1 MKEYISSISTT
12 AATGKATEHSYR
24 AAVEGLFHRLYPKL
38 EITNEPRRQA
48 CGAPDFVVQRNGV
61 PLGYIEAKDLGKD
74 LNADEFKEQFNR
86 YRRSLDNLLITD
98 YLHWQLWQRGELL
111 MEVRI
116 GDYHKGQPIKPRP
129 QDYPTFAEML
139 QVFTTAKGQRIN
151 SSEML
156 AQLMADKARL
166 LQYVLLQALTHPEV
180 TVSPSGLTTAT
191 AGSLESQYE
200 AFRQMLIHDLT
211 HEQFADIYA
220 QTIAYGLFAARLHD
234 ATPDTFSRQEAL
246 SLVPASN
253 PFLRKLFSYVAGTDL
268 DERVVWIVDALA
280 ELFRA
285 ADVAALLKGFG
296 ESTQMT
302 DPFLYF
308 YETFLGRYNPA
319 LKKSRGVYYTP
330 QPVVRFI
337 VRAVDEV
344 LRRDFGLAEGLA
356 DTAKTT
362 VQIQVPE
369 IKNGKST
376 GKNTT
381 AKREVARVQV
391 LDPATGTGTFLA
403 EVVRHIH
410 ASLGGGA
417 GFWNQYVEQHLIP
430 RLHGF
435 EIMMAS
441 YAMCHLKLGLLLE
454 QLGYKSQQPT
464 PPRLSVYLTNAL
476 EESHPDSNTL
486 FASWLSDEAREA
498 NTIKR
503 NAPVMVVLGNPPY
516 QGKSTNKG
524 EWILEKLKEYKK
536 EANGTD
542 IANPSKWISNDYVKF
557 FRMAQDFISKNQ
569 DGIIAFIT
577 SRSYIN
583 SKGFRGM
590 RRSLL
595 NEFQQ
600 IYILDLMGGSSET
613 LTTGVADENI
623 FDITEGVSIFI
634 GIKTK
639 KPTKSRKV
647 FFKRVEGK
655 RQSKHDFLDNNSLSS
670 TGFTELQPVEP
681 YYFFEPKDLS
691 EQGSFDNGIAVNE
704 IFHEHI
710 TGILTARDETTIAF
724 DKATIQTRIN
734 DFVTL
739 SEEELRS
746 KYNLGVD
753 VRDWQVALA
762 KADVIQHQG
771 EQFIQPVSYRLFD
784 NRITYY
790 TGTTKGFFTNPRKKV
805 MQHIIKA
812 EGENIS
818 LLCCR
823 QLSSQD
829 WHHAFV
835 AQYMPDDSF
844 LSNKTKERASVFPLY
859 LYPNAG
865 DLYTQRRPNLKP
877 EAIERLAQATGLTFV
892 HEVIEVADTFAPED
906 VLDYVY
912 GILYQP
918 AYRRRYHELL
928 RIDFPRVPLPASA
941 PEFRAVV
948 AFGRQLRKLHLLR
961 PEALPVPLP
970 HRTGGEGSGTVEKP
984 RYEAAA
990 QRVYFNASQYVE
1002 PVAPEVWAFP
1012 IGGYQPAQKWLKDRQ
1027 GRTLT
1032 YEEIRHYQR
1041 LLAALASTV
1050 HLMRE
1055 WDKQHSV
1062 A

>member
-1 MKEYISSISTT
+1 LKEYISSISAT

-86 YRRSLDNLLITD
+86 YRRSLDNLLITN
-98 YLHWQLWQRGELL
+98 YLHWQLWQRGELVL
-111 MEVRI
+111 EIRI
-116 GDYHKGQPIKPRP
+116 GDYHKSQPVKPRL
-129 QDYPTFAEML
+129 QDYPAFAEML

-151 SSEML
+151 SSETL

-180 TVSPSGLTTAT
+180 IVSPSGLTVIS

-200 AFRQMLIHDLT
+200 AFRLMLIHDLT

-362 VQIQVPE
+362 VEVMVPE
-369 IKNGKST
+369 IKGSGVNAKAT
-376 GKNTT
+376 GKNVK

-410 ASLGGGA
+410 ANIGDG

-441 YAMCHLKLGLLLE
+441 YAMCHLKLGMLLE

-476 EESHPDSNTL
+476 EESHPDTHTL
-486 FASWLSDEAREA
+486 FASWLSDESNLA

-503 NAPVMVVLGNPPY
+503 DAPVMVVLGNPPY
-516 QGKSTNKG
+516 SSSSTNKG
-524 EWILEKLKEYKK
+524 EWILNLIQDYKRGLNERKINLDDDYIKFIRYAEHFIEK
-536 EANGTD
+536 NG
-542 IANPSKWISNDYVKF
+542 
-557 FRMAQDFISKNQ
+557 Q
-569 DGIIAFIT
+569 GIIGFIT
-577 SRSYIN
+577 NN
-583 SKGFRGM
+583 SFLDGLTHRQM
-590 RRSLL
+590 RKHLL
-595 NEFQQ
+595 DTFDS
-600 IYILDLMGGSSET
+600 IYIYNLHGDVKRKDTAPDGSK
-613 LTTGVADENI
+613 DENV
-623 FDITEGVSIFI
+623 FDIQQGVSIFI
-634 GIKTK
+634 LSK
-639 KPTKSRKV
+639 KPKPIM
-647 FFKRVEGK
+647 
-655 RQSKHDFLDNNSLSS
+655 NNSLASVHYIDSYGTRKKKYESLEKSS
-670 TGFTELQPVEP
+670 IFQSSWQKLILEQPNYFFIPKDSSLDKEYASLLSMKDIFLQFNSGIQTKRDSLVVKFKKQEAEEVLTSFQELSIEEIREKYILPKDGDGWQIGWAKKDVLLNSPVILP
-681 YYFFEPKDLS
+681 YYYRP
-691 EQGSFDNGIAVNE
+691 FDIRYTIYTGQSS
-704 IFHEHI
+704 
-710 TGILTARDETTIAF
+710 GILGRPRHD
-724 DKATIQTRIN
+724 IN
-734 DFVTL
+734 KHFLDV
-739 SEEELRS
+739 
-746 KYNLGVD
+746 NLG
-753 VRDWQVALA
+753 L
-762 KADVIQHQG
+762 
-771 EQFIQPVSYRLFD
+771 
-784 NRITYY
+784 IT
-790 TGTTKGFFTNPRKKV
+790 T
-805 MQHIIKA
+805 
-812 EGENIS
+812 
-818 LLCCR
+818 R
-823 QLSSQD
+823 QLS
-829 WHHAFV
+829 
-835 AQYMPDDSF
+835 MPSF
-844 LSNKTKERASVFPLY
+844 QHIMVTETAIDGNAISLQTREYNTILPLY
-859 LYPNAG
+859 LYPDKT
-865 DLYTQRRPNLKP
+865 DLYIPVQRRPNLKP
-877 EAIERLAQATGLTFV
+877 EAIERLAQATSLTFV
-892 HEVIEVADTFAPED
+892 PEAVEAADTFSPED

-912 GILYQP
+912 GILHQP

-941 PEFRAVV
+941 AEFRAVV
-948 AFGRQLRKLHLLR
+948 TFGRQLRELHLLR
-961 PEALPVPLP
+961 PAALPVPLP
-970 HRTGGEGSGTVEKP
+970 HRAGGEGTGAVEKP
-984 RYEAAA
+984 RYEAAT

-1032 YEEIRHYQR
+1032 YEEMRHYQR
-1041 LLAALASTV
+1041 LLAALASTA